1 MNIYAEIY
9 PCVIDSFSDKELI
22 VDKRG
27 LCIRSLGVIDYVL
40 DCMRTKI
47 LTFWDHD
54 VIEDSQRKLMAVY
67 NPLSHFYQQFV
78 SDDVT
83 QCHATTSFNMNCIE
97 YRQREIFLLSSDIFW
112 LSDGIRKKFIP
123 TCIMYKKL
131 DLLAKISTKSSKVI
145 QKWAVQYDLYK

>member
-1 MNIYAEIY
+1 MDIHAEIY

-27 LCIRSLGVIDYVL
+27 LCIWSLGVIDYVL
-40 DCMRTKI
+40 DCMRMKI
-47 LTFWDHD
+47 LTFQDHD
-54 VIEDSQRKLMAVY
+54 VIEDSCRKLMAVY
-67 NPLSHFYQQFV
+67 NPLSHFYQWFV
-78 SDDVT
+78 SDDAP
-83 QCHATTSFNMNCIE
+83 QCHATTSFNMNYIE

-112 LSDGIRKKFIP
+112 LSDGIRKFFIL
-123 TCIMYKKL
+123 TCIMYKRL